1 MIEARAT
8 LEISKPPVEV
18 FAFIDDLSKA
28 PLWLESCIALR
39 QSDDKP
45 RLFGTPLHYEYRQG
59 GRAGAMDGI
68 VTAYE
73 PGRHLAMRF
82 ADDTFEVGI
91 EFHLNASDSGTL
103 VGHVVTITPKS
114 LLGRLMAPVIRLG
127 NRKQVV
133 NNLAR
138 AKEILEWER
147 DA

>member
-8 LEISKPPVEV
+8 LEISKPAAQV

-28 PLWLESCIALR
+28 PLWLESCLELR
-39 QSDDKP
+39 QADGKP
-45 RLFGTPLHYEYRQG
+45 KVVGTPHRYTYRQG
-59 GRAGAMDGI
+59 GREGAMDGV

-73 PGRHLAMRF
+73 PGRRLAMRF
-82 ADDTFEVGI
+82 TDNQFEIAVS
-91 EFHLNASDSGTL
+91 FLLSASGSGTL
-103 VGHVVTITPKS
+103 VEHTVAITPKS